1 MSCKLLQMLVIPHKM
16 TAGPRK
22 MTAELRKMTA
32 APRKMTAAPRKM
44 TSTPR
49 KMTAATHLMFA
60 KVCPGPRGPPPTPIL
75 EKTLVSRNDF
85 KDIRNKKNKNIKRKK
100 NFHPD

>member
-1 MSCKLLQMLVIPHKM
+1 MQNVMHLATNSGHTEQNDDQTMQNDGRTMQDDGRTKCNVGRITLNVSQ
-16 TAGPRK
+16 GPKGGLEEPPR
-22 MTAELRKMTA
+22 
-32 APRKMTAAPRKM
+32 AP
-44 TSTPR
+44 
-49 KMTAATHLMFA
+49 
-60 KVCPGPRGPPPTPIL
+60 GDPPTPIL